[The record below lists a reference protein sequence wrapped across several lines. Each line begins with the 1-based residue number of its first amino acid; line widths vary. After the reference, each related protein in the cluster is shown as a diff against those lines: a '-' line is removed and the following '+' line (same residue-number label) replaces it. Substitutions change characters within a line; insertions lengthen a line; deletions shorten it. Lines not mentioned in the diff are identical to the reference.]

1 MRSAR
6 FSSWVRT
13 GVGAGTVLLGLA
25 LLGVTPVQA
34 GVGGSAVPT
43 WPGTATVGDLFSAS
57 VLIINTSTPTN
68 DTESVGLTTL
78 FVTPACASGAAAIC
92 LGSDVDPGIF
102 KVLSAIGDAGTA
114 PCSGVTF
121 TLSAPNPTNGEVL
134 LTPASTVTLGPA
146 TGPVANRS
154 CQINLT
160 LRAFQMP
167 TNPAIPGTGTTD
179 PLAGATLSGDT
190 SGLNGSASGSAQT
203 TVNKA
208 TPTLA
213 TLSNPNASSVEPG
226 TSVTDTVTV
235 TKAPGAIPPTGSVR

>member
-102 KVLSAIGDAGTA
+102 KVLAAVGDASTT

-121 TLSAPNPTNGEVL
+121 TVGAPNPATGEVS
-134 LTPASTVTLGPA
+134 LTPASTVTVGPSDGPA
-146 TGPVANRS
+146 ASRKCPV
-154 CQINLT
+154 
-160 LRAFQMP
+160 
-167 TNPAIPGTGTTD
+167 NP
-179 PLAGATLSGDT
+179 PL
-190 SGLNGSASGSAQT
+190 
-203 TVNKA
+203 
-208 TPTLA
+208 
-213 TLSNPNASSVEPG
+213 
-226 TSVTDTVTV
+226 
-235 TKAPGAIPPTGSVR
+235 